1 PFISEHAASYPTS
14 TADLPQLFTHYPKL
28 LFVGSDLGTT
38 LFGAV
43 PYLLVVLLCL
53 KIVTRWLPA
62 RGGWDFARWDRLAV
76 LLVAASG
83 AFSALLHF
91 FPNSFSFDR
100 YYSVPRIFRYLSPLS
115 FPLTLHV
122 AKMLIDLAAA
132 VARRPR
138 LLLVPV
144 FLALIAVN
152 VV

>member
-1 PFISEHAASYPTS
+1 
-14 TADLPQLFTHYPKL
+14 LN
-28 LFVGSDLGTT
+28 
-38 LFGAV
+38 
-43 PYLLVVLLCL
+43 
-53 KIVTRWLPA
+53 
-62 RGGWDFARWDRLAV
+62 
-76 LLVAASG
+76 
-83 AFSALLHF
+83 F

-152 VV
+152 VVQAGQATEPGRGSRPALLAIGDDVRRAAPPVVITESSFAAWLRQLYLNDPQHRTTVLTAYHTHSAREYEAWLAKEQPRLPAGAMLVS